1 MPTMTDREP
10 EPKNPLSPYYPS
22 EVPDLPG
29 NGRKWVAI
37 LLSAT
42 LLLGAA
48 YGVLSVLL
56 SG

>member
-1 MPTMTDREP
+1 MTDREP

-22 EVPDLPG
+22 EVPGLPG
-29 NGRKWVAI
+29 NGRKWVAV